1 MMKKFILLFLCIV
14 ATCSAR
20 AAETKRSIVSLN
32 MIVKNEAH
40 VICRCLESVLP
51 LIDYWVI
58 VDTGSTDGT
67 QEIITRYMAEHNIP
81 GELYERPWV
90 NFAYNR
96 NEALELA
103 RPSADYL
110 LIMDA
115 DDILSYEPGY
125 QRPLQFNKDAYYTHI
140 NYSGTCYDRM
150 QLINTKVPFQWIGV
164 VHEVLYCEEAKDC
177 DYLKG
182 VTMVIIGGGGR
193 SRDPHKFLKDAQLL
207 EADLLIDPN
216 NSRTMFY
223 LAQSYRDANLLT
235 EALDRYEK
243 RVAMGGWNEE
253 VFWSLYQ
260 IALIQER
267 LKFPINTIIAS
278 YYKAFD
284 YRPIRAEPLY
294 RIASLHRRTGHSQHG
309 LFISNLAL
317 KIQQPKDLIFVE
329 SWLYDYGLLFE
340 YSLCAALSG
349 LPQEAFNASLKIL
362 SLPDL
367 PADMRKDV
375 ENNIQLIIQH
385 MTSQPSFR

>member
-1 MMKKFILLFLCIV
+1 MMKRFILLFLCVV

-20 AAETKRSIVSLN
+20 AEDTKRSIVSLN

-67 QEIITRYMAEHNIP
+67 QDVIREYMAEKNIP

-103 RPSADYL
+103 RASADYL

-115 DDILSYEPGY
+115 DDILTYTPGY
-125 QRPLQFNKDAYYTHI
+125 KRPEVFTKDAYYTHI
-140 NYSGTCYDRM
+140 NYSGTHYDRI

-164 VHEVLYCEEAKDC
+164 VHEVLYCETAKDC
-177 DYLKG
+177 DYLNG

-193 SRDPHKFLKDAQLL
+193 SRDPNKFLKDAQIL
-207 EADLLIDPN
+207 EADLLTDPN

-223 LAQSYRDANLLT
+223 LAQSYRDANLLS

-267 LKFPINTIIAS
+267 LNFPVNTVIAS

-284 YRPIRAEPLY
+284 YRPIRAESLY
-294 RIASLHRRTGHSQHG
+294 RIASLHRRTGHPQHG
-309 LFISNLAL
+309 LFIANLAL
-317 KIQQPKDLIFVE
+317 KIAKPQDLIFVE

-349 LPQEAFNASLKIL
+349 LYQEAFNASLKLL
-362 SLPDL
+362 SLPEV
-367 PADMRKDV
+367 PAEMKRDV
-375 ENNIQLIIQH
+375 ENNIQLIIQQ
-385 MTSQPSFR
+385 MSAQTAYR